1 MLTLKRTFTMFLH
14 ILVKHNPSN
23 RIENKL
29 IIYYVYH
36 DVLEYIYMK
45 IQLVIV
51 YWKIKIHSKNNW
63 NDF

>member
-23 RIENKL
+23 RIEKKL

-36 DVLEYIYMK
+36 DVLEYIHMK
-45 IQLVIV
+45 TILVIV
-51 YWKIKIHSKNNW
+51 Y
-63 NDF
+63 

>member
-23 RIENKL
+23 RIEKKI

-36 DVLEYIYMK
+36 DVLEYIHMK
-45 IQLVIV
+45 IILVIV
-51 YWKIKIHSKNNW
+51 YWKMKIYSQKTW
-63 NDF
+63 SDF